1 MLRQLKIDVL
11 SALVVTEKWEFG
23 GPIQAHVVRGILSPE
38 GDIIIAQ
45 RGAATRRNAGFGVNY
60 TRNPERSEW
69 VADVDAR

>member
-1 MLRQLKIDVL
+1 MRQLKIDVL
-11 SALVVTEKWEFG
+11 SVLVVTDKWEFAE
-23 GPIQAHVVRGILSPE
+23 PIQVHVVRGILSPE

>member
-1 MLRQLKIDVL
+1 MGTAKNPKLTNKLD
-11 SALVVTEKWEFG
+11 FG
-23 GPIQAHVVRGILSPE
+23 EPIQAHVVRGILSPE

>member
-1 MLRQLKIDVL
+1 ML

-23 GPIQAHVVRGILSPE
+23 EPIQAHVVRGILSPE